1 MIRRHAVPAVTG
13 LLASTLILLSP
24 AQADIDVDPDRRNTG
39 VRLKVEKIERP
50 SVRIGRSVGHSSRP
64 RTKNT
69 TQPRPSYV
77 VCEASPGLG
86 GFDCAPAGAPDAVP
100 VEVDDER
107 ELTEGDILQAV
118 RRIGLPSLQVRIQPG
133 EETLVNIPTIFYTR
147 PQPFARSVDLLGF
160 DIDLSAA
167 PVRYRWVHGD
177 GTTRTTADPGKPY
190 PAMDVTHRYRAPADD
205 VDARVDVTYRVR
217 YRVDGGAWQTIGQ
230 TLVAA
235 GPTTGLEVKE
245 AAPVLARP

>member
-1 MIRRHAVPAVTG
+1 MRRV
-13 LLASTLILLSP
+13 LLVLLSVALIGFGAP
-24 AQADIDVDPDRRNTG
+24 AEADIDVTPSKRRPSLQLHG
-39 VRLKVEKIERP
+39 LKVIKPAPIKAQPARPVRNSPDPARP
-50 SVRIGRSVGHSSRP
+50 S
-64 RTKNT
+64 
-69 TQPRPSYV
+69 QPTPV

-100 VEVDDER
+100 VEVDDEW

-133 EETLVNIPTIFYTR
+133 EKTLVNIPTIFYTR
-147 PQPFARSVDLLGF
+147 PQPFSRSVDLLGF

-177 GTTRTTADPGKPY
+177 GTTRTTAEPGKPY